1 MIAAPGG
8 TGRDQNDEKA
18 VKHGREVHS
27 GTLYSNYI
35 QSPPILFTRDGHAVY
50 FGDIYRGSSCFLIS
64 GGPSFSKIDKS
75 KLNNPGFIT
84 WGINNSVKS
93 FRPNLWT
100 CVDDPTHFM
109 LSIWKDP
116 KIQKIVPFSATNK
129 FIFDNVNWKMTN
141 IKVGECP
148 NVLFYR
154 RNEYFDA
161 NKFLFEDTVNW
172 GNHTQIGGGRSV
184 LLATLRLMFFVGIR
198 RVFLLGVDFKMDEQN
213 TYHFDQGRTKASV
226 EGNNATY
233 LKLIERFA
241 ELKPVFD
248 KFGFE
253 VYNCNPESNL
263 KVFPFMDY
271 EEAIKKSSFDFDLAT
286 ERTEGMY
293 DRVAKEKEAQKNNA
307 KEKKA
312 SKPISFPPKLLG
324 ASTVAANNK
333 INTTFLPNEEE
344 KSRTKKE
351 LDAARLK
358 LDLAKVDL
366 ENLEKNKTS
375 IPENEYQSKS
385 SSLKLSIARLRAE
398 FKEKERI
405 KNLIWFGTEV
415 APKK

>member
-1 MIAAPGG
+1 
-8 TGRDQNDEKA
+8 
-18 VKHGREVHS
+18 
-27 GTLYSNYI
+27 
-35 QSPPILFTRDGHAVY
+35 
-50 FGDIYRGSSCFLIS
+50 
-64 GGPSFSKIDKS
+64 
-75 KLNNPGFIT
+75 
-84 WGINNSVKS
+84 
-93 FRPNLWT
+93 
-100 CVDDPTHFM
+100 
-109 LSIWKDP
+109 
-116 KIQKIVPFSATNK
+116 
-129 FIFDNVNWKMTN
+129 
-141 IKVGECP
+141 
-148 NVLFYR
+148 
-154 RNEYFDA
+154 
-161 NKFLFEDTVNW
+161 
-172 GNHTQIGGGRSV
+172 
-184 LLATLRLMFFVGIR
+184 
-198 RVFLLGVDFKMDEQN
+198 
-213 TYHFDQGRTKASV
+213 
-226 EGNNATY
+226 
-233 LKLIERFA
+233 
-241 ELKPVFD
+241 
-248 KFGFE
+248 
-253 VYNCNPESNL
+253 
-263 KVFPFMDY
+263 
-271 EEAIKKSSFDFDLAT
+271 
-286 ERTEGMY
+286 MY